1 MKNLKYIKVFEDFS
15 PQNKKTEQL
24 YKLIDRLEVDEY
36 MKISLKNSQDL
47 LIIWNAN
54 YGVNQGITELME
66 LFQPGSVDFWNDY
79 INELE
84 QDSHIKSFYDSVED
98 FIEVLD
104 RLNDFFKHPEVGY
117 IMTNILGYCNPVAL
131 RYMTEKS
138 IDNILKNKDLI
149 RKFQALWEA
158 PTMKTFILSSDGSFT
173 LDGGSKG
180 THEIPRHK
188 WEVTGVKPFVPTS
201 EEEHDRKIEEIIMDK
216 YSKEVK

>member
-24 YKLIDRLEVDEY
+24 YELIDKLEVDEY

-66 LFQPGSVDFWNDY
+66 LFQPESVDFWNDY

-84 QDSHIKSFYDSVED
+84 QDSHINSFYDGVED

-104 RLNDFFKHPEVGY
+104 RLNEFFKHPEVGY

-138 IDNILKNKDLI
+138 LDNILKNKDII

-158 PTMKTFILSSDGSFT
+158 PIADDSFS
-173 LDGGSKG
+173 LYGGFKG
-180 THEIPRHK
+180 AYKIPSHK
-188 WEVTGVKPFVPTS
+188 WEITGVKPFVPTS

-216 YSKEVK
+216 YSKKVK

>member
-15 PQNKKTEQL
+15 QQNKRTEEL

-36 MKISLKNSQDL
+36 MKTSLKNSQDL

-54 YGVNQGITELME
+54 YSVNQGITELME
-66 LFQPGSVDFWNDY
+66 LFEKRSVDFWNDY
-79 INELE
+79 INDLE
-84 QDSHIKSFYDSVED
+84 QDSHINSFYDSIED

-104 RLNDFFKHPEVGY
+104 KLNEFFKHPQVGY

-131 RYMTEKS
+131 RYITVKS
-138 IDNILKNKDLI
+138 VDNILKNKDLI
-149 RKFQALWEA
+149 RKFQALWVA
-158 PTMKTFILSSDGSFT
+158 PTTSGSFS
-173 LDGGSKG
+173 LDGGFKG
-180 THEIPRHK
+180 DYKIPSHK

>member
-15 PQNKKTEQL
+15 PQNKRTEEL

-36 MKISLKNSQDL
+36 MKTSLKNSQDL

-54 YGVNQGITELME
+54 YFVNQGITELME
-66 LFQPGSVDFWNDY
+66 LFEKRSVDFWNDY
-79 INELE
+79 INDLE
-84 QDSHIKSFYDSVED
+84 QDSHINSFYDSIED

-104 RLNDFFKHPEVGY
+104 KLNEFFKHPQVGY

-131 RYMTEKS
+131 RYITVKS
-138 IDNILKNKDLI
+138 VDNILKNKDLI
-149 RKFQALWEA
+149 RKFQALWVA
-158 PTMKTFILSSDGSFT
+158 PMTSGSFS
-173 LDGGSKG
+173 LDGGFKG
-180 THEIPRHK
+180 DYKIPSHK